1 MGMIALHRPDGG
13 KPHPYYFGD
22 GLRYILAVY
31 LLYLCFVL
39 KRKQETVMRQ
49 KESTNEGQ
57 TTSTMHEDG
66 HHHRWEI
73 AHITSHIPGL
83 SHPHP
88 ATGDGKEHANKWAVL
103 ILAGA
108 GGFMTT
114 LDSSIVN
121 IGLPAI
127 AHTFGVGVSGA
138 VEWIIIG
145 YLLVIASV
153 LLSFGRLADMIGRKP
168 IYLVGL
174 VIFILGS
181 AFSGAAPSLAVL
193 IIARLFQGLGGAL
206 IFSVNIAMIT
216 SVFPARERGRALGLN
231 SVVVALG
238 ISLGP
243 TIGGLIT
250 QYFTWRWI
258 FYINVPIGIV
268 VLLVSMRILTERMHK
283 GRGHFDPLGAA
294 LFAIGLALL
303 NLALS
308 FGQEWGWTSP
318 AVLGGF
324 VLGAVALV
332 AAILVERRVPDPVLN
347 IKLLKNRVFAS
358 ANISFILCMLAL
370 FAPGFLLPFYFEEL
384 RGFSVVQAGLLL
396 TPLPV
401 TLAIMAPISGTLADR
416 FGSSWLSPIGLAISC
431 LGLFFI
437 SQIDARSSIPDIL
450 WRLVFTGIGQGLF
463 QAPNTRSL
471 MGAAP
476 PSEQGIASG
485 VLATGRV
492 IGQSL
497 SVALAGSVFTSFG
510 AAAAGTI
517 LATQE
522 QHLPASRVSALQQTF
537 VSGFHAALLL
547 CAAFAAIG
555 IFTALVRG
563 NESKKRRTTTTLPE
577 ATRTAVS

>member
-1 MGMIALHRPDGG
+1 MN
-13 KPHPYYFGD
+13 
-22 GLRYILAVY
+22 
-31 LLYLCFVL
+31 
-39 KRKQETVMRQ
+39 Q
-49 KESTNEGQ
+49 KESLNDNEGLVTLTAQ
-57 TTSTMHEDG
+57 EDR
-66 HHHRWEI
+66 HHHLRDLAHII
-73 AHITSHIPGL
+73 AHIPAL
-83 SHPHP
+83 YPHTE
-88 ATGDGKEHANKWAVL
+88 TGDGKEHANKWAVL
-103 ILAGA
+103 ILAA
-108 GGFMTT
+108 SGGFMTT

-127 AHTFGVGVSGA
+127 ARTFGVGVSGA
-138 VEWIIIG
+138 IEWIIIG

-153 LLSFGRLADMIGRKP
+153 LLTFGRLADMIGRKP
-168 IYLVGL
+168 IYLMGL
-174 VIFILGS
+174 VIFVVGS
-181 AFSGAAPSLAVL
+181 VFSGAALSLPIL
-193 IIARLFQGLGGAL
+193 ILARMFQGLGGAL

-216 SVFPARERGRALGLN
+216 SVFPACERGRALGLN
-231 SVVVALG
+231 AVVVALG

-243 TIGGLIT
+243 TIGGIIT

-258 FYINVPIGIV
+258 FYVNVPVGIV
-268 VLLVSMRILTERMHK
+268 VLIASTRLLTERMH
-283 GRGHFDPLGAA
+283 RGQERFDLPGAA
-294 LFAIGLALL
+294 LFALGLASLTL
-303 NLALS
+303 GLS
-308 FGQEWGWTSP
+308 FGQEWGWGSL
-318 AVLGGF
+318 AVISAIGIGAG
-324 VLGAVALV
+324 VLVCAV
-332 AAILVERRVPDPVLN
+332 LVERKVPDPILS

-358 ANISFILCMLAL
+358 ANISFMLAMLAL

-416 FGSSWLSPIGLAISC
+416 IGSSWLSPIGLAIAC
-431 LGLFFI
+431 LGLFFL
-437 SQIDARSSIPDIL
+437 SQINAHSTIPDIL

-510 AAAAGTI
+510 APAAGTL
-517 LATQE
+517 LATQG
-522 QHLPASRVSALQQTF
+522 QHLSVSRVNELQQTF

-563 NESKKRRTTTTLPE
+563 NESKRKTTIQPA
-577 ATRTAVS
+577 ATGAAAL

>member
-1 MGMIALHRPDGG
+1 MN
-13 KPHPYYFGD
+13 
-22 GLRYILAVY
+22 
-31 LLYLCFVL
+31 
-39 KRKQETVMRQ
+39 Q
-49 KESTNEGQ
+49 KESINDNAGPA
-57 TTSTMHEDG
+57 TSTAQEDG
-66 HHHRWEI
+66 NHHLREI
-73 AHITSHIPGL
+73 AHIIAHIPAL
-83 SHPHP
+83 YPHT

-103 ILAGA
+103 ILAA
-108 GGFMTT
+108 LGGFMTT

-127 AHTFGVGVSGA
+127 AHSFGVGVSGA
-138 VEWIIIG
+138 IEWIIIG

-153 LLSFGRLADMIGRKP
+153 LLTFGRLADMIGRKP
-168 IYLVGL
+168 IYVAGL
-174 VIFILGS
+174 VIFVVGS
-181 AFSGAAPSLAVL
+181 VFSGAAPSLPIL
-193 IIARLFQGLGGAL
+193 ILARMFQGLGGAL

-243 TIGGLIT
+243 TIGGIIT

-258 FYINVPIGIV
+258 FYVNVPVGIV
-268 VLLVSMRILTERMHK
+268 VLIASTRILTERMHAGQ
-283 GRGHFDPLGAA
+283 GRFDLPGAA
-294 LFAIGLALL
+294 LFALGLASLTL
-303 NLALS
+303 GLS
-308 FGQEWGWTSP
+308 FGQEWGWGSL
-318 AVLGGF
+318 AVISAIVFGVG
-324 VLGAVALV
+324 ALV
-332 AAILVERRVPDPVLN
+332 CAVLVERKVPEPILS

-358 ANISFILCMLAL
+358 ANISFIMSMLAL

-416 FGSSWLSPIGLAISC
+416 IGSSWLSPIGLAFAC
-431 LGLFFI
+431 LGLFFLG
-437 SQIDARSSIPDIL
+437 QINVHSTIPDIL

-476 PSEQGIASG
+476 PSEQGVASG

-510 AAAAGTI
+510 ASAAGTL
-517 LATQE
+517 LATQG
-522 QHLPASRVSALQQTF
+522 QHLPASRVNELQQTF

-547 CAAFAAIG
+547 CAVFAAIG

-563 NESKKRRTTTTLPE
+563 NESKRKTTIQPG
-577 ATRTAVS
+577 ATGAAALSSRASG